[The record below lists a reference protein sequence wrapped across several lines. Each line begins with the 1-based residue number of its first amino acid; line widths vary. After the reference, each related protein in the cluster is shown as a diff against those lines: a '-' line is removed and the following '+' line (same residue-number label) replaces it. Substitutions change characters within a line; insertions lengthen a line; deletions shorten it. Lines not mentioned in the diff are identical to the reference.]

1 MQDNGNEEYF
11 EINLR
16 DLYKRAKNHFLKILL
31 FTILG
36 AIISVFY
43 SLTIPEKYTSQAIS
57 IKAETN
63 RPNSDMGATSGLLNM
78 FTPGPS
84 SSANKTITILKSRYF
99 FRNFYEDDKF
109 LFELMAV
116 KSYDIK
122 SKKYKVDQAI
132 YDETN
137 SKWIAKPSFESSY
150 KVFREEHFAVSV
162 DQVTDEIYTSAKHVN
177 PYVALNWNQLIL
189 SKINEISKN
198 KFLKNSETA
207 LSYYK
212 DLLATEQS
220 LAVRSV
226 LISSIS
232 SELQTIATSN
242 SNEEFAL
249 EIIDP
254 PYLPEKSSEPNNLII
269 SILGTII
276 FFIISSAFFIYI
288 DFRKTLFDSSQHKSI

>member
-1 MQDNGNEEYF
+1 MQDHGNAEYF

-16 DLYKRAKNHFLKILL
+16 DLYKRAKNHFFKILL

-36 AIISVFY
+36 AVISVIY
-43 SLTIPEKYTSQAIS
+43 SLTIPEKYISQAIAV
-57 IKAETN
+57 KAEIS
-63 RPNSDMGATSGLLNM
+63 NSKADMGATNGLLNI
-78 FTPGPS
+78 FTSGSS
-84 SSANKTITILKSRYF
+84 SSANKTITILKSRHF

-122 SKKYKVDQAI
+122 SKKYQVNQAI
-132 YDETN
+132 YDKTN

-150 KVFREEHFAVSV
+150 KIFREQFTVSSN
-162 DQVTDEIYTSAKHVN
+162 QVTKEIYTSAKHVN
-177 PYVALNWNQLIL
+177 PYVALNWNQSIL
-189 SKINEISKN
+189 SKVNELSKN
-198 KFLKNSETA
+198 KFLKSSETA

-232 SELQTIATSN
+232 SELQTIATS
-242 SNEEFAL
+242 SLNEEFAL

-254 PYLPEKSSEPNNLII
+254 PYLPERSSEPNNLVI

-276 FFIISSAFFIYI
+276 SFIISIAFFIYI
-288 DFRKTLFDSSQHKSI
+288 DFRKTLLNTSRHKSI

>member
-36 AIISVFY
+36 AIISVVY

-57 IKAETN
+57 VKAETS
-63 RPNSDMGATSGLLNM
+63 RPNADMGATSGLLNI
-78 FTPGPS
+78 FTSGPS

-109 LFELMAV
+109 LFELMTV

-122 SKKYKVDQAI
+122 QKKYKVNQAI

-137 SKWIAKPSFESSY
+137 SKWISKPSFESSY
-150 KVFREEHFAVSV
+150 KVFREHFTVSV
-162 DQVTDEIYTSAKHVN
+162 NQVSDEIYTSVKHVN
-177 PYVALNWNQLIL
+177 PHVALNWNQSIL

-288 DFRKTLFDSSQHKSI
+288 DFRKTLFNSSQHKSI

>member
-36 AIISVFY
+36 AIISVVY

-57 IKAETN
+57 VKAETGRSN
-63 RPNSDMGATSGLLNM
+63 ADMGASSGLLNI
-78 FTPGPS
+78 FTSES
-84 SSANKTITILKSRYF
+84 SSSLNKTITILKSRYF

-116 KSYDIK
+116 KSYDIN
-122 SKKYKVDQAI
+122 SKKYKVNQAI

-137 SKWIAKPSFESSY
+137 SKWISKPSFESSY
-150 KVFREEHFAVSV
+150 KVFREHFTVSSS
-162 DQVTDEIYTSAKHVN
+162 QVSKDIYTTVKHIN
-177 PYVALNWNQLIL
+177 PYVALNWNQSIL

-198 KFLKNSETA
+198 KFLKNSESA

-220 LAVRSV
+220 LAVRSL

-242 SNEEFAL
+242 LNEEFAL

-254 PYLPEKSSEPNNLII
+254 PYLPERSSEPNNLVI

-276 FFIISSAFFIYI
+276 SFIISIAFFIYI
-288 DFRKTLFDSSQHKSI
+288 DFRKTLLNTSRHKSI